1 VHDKAVRRRRAVL
14 AGLVALS
21 LVLLTAYFGE
31 SAGGGLHA
39 VQRGAMEVLAPVQEG
54 ADRALKPLRDLSRW
68 FGDTLDA
75 QDERDE
81 LRAQRDQLLQEVAR
95 LEDARRENERLRELV
110 DLSEKSSLDALS
122 PVTAR
127 VYERSHS
134 TWWSRVKIN
143 KGASDGLAAGQPV
156 VGPGGLAGRIA
167 SVSDGNA
174 VVTLI
179 TDQLFSIS
187 AVAGQSGEP
196 GVIEQPIGQPG
207 SLRLDLVDRPRR
219 VRKGDRI
226 VTAGTTSDSLPS
238 LFPRGILIGTVR
250 RIEGDGEL
258 DRIITV
264 APAADLGRLDVV
276 RVLTAPSDDLRASR

>member
-1 VHDKAVRRRRAVL
+1 VHDKVVRRRRAAL
-14 AGLVALS
+14 AALVALS

-39 VQRGAMEVLAPVQEG
+39 VQRGAMEVLAPIQEG
-54 ADRALKPLRDLSRW
+54 ADRALKPFRDLTRW

-75 QDERDE
+75 KDERDR
-81 LRAQRDQLLQEVAR
+81 LRAQRDQLLAEVAR
-95 LEDARRENERLRELV
+95 LEDARRENAELRDLV
-110 DLSEKSSLDALS
+110 DLSERTSLDALS

-127 VYERSHS
+127 VYERSRT

-143 KGASDGLAAGQPV
+143 KGASDGLKTGQPV
-156 VGPGGLAGRIA
+156 VGPGGLAGRVA
-167 SVSDGNA
+167 TVSDGNA

-187 AVAGQSGEP
+187 ALAGQAGEP
-196 GVIEQPIGQPG
+196 GVIEQPIGEPG
-207 SLRLDLVDRPRR
+207 QLRLDLVDRPRR
-219 VRKGDRI
+219 IREGDRI
-226 VTAGTTSDSLPS
+226 VTAGTTSEALPS
-238 LFPRGILIGTVR
+238 LFPRGIVIGTVR

-264 APAADLGRLDVV
+264 TPAADLGRLDVV
-276 RVLTAPSDDLRASR
+276 RVLTAPSDDLRAAR